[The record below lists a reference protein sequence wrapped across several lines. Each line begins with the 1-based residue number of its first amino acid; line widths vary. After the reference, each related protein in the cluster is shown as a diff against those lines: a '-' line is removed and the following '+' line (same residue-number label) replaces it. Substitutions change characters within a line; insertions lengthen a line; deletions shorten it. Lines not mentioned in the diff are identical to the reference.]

1 MRELCGFARLC
12 ASLAESAEV
21 RDETTK
27 SDSSLA
33 TLDLLLFLRVGPEVW
48 RCSTFEK
55 WFESIGRPFVNNNST
70 TRRLRSLA
78 RPFAGHFGPRRACM
92 SQTRVAVTALCV
104 VTISTALGIEYI
116 HREQTEEKLRLRE
129 GVIRDQELLRRK
141 EALRGGRDAGEHAP
155 DERRRG

>member
-1 MRELCGFARLC
+1 MASRGFARRSPR
-12 ASLAESAEV
+12 ARRSGTKRRKAT
-21 RDETTK
+21 RDEQTNF
-27 SDSSLA
+27 
-33 TLDLLLFLRVGPEVW
+33 DLLHFLRVGRTVPLFNI
-48 RCSTFEK
+48 RD
-55 WFESIGRPFVNNNST
+55 WFESIGRRPLSTNST
-70 TRRLRSLA
+70 TYVDSRLRSLA

-104 VTISTALGIEYI
+104 VTIATALGIEYI

>member
-1 MRELCGFARLC
+1 M
-12 ASLAESAEV
+12 STNS
-21 RDETTK
+21 TTVV
-27 SDSSLA
+27 SSSSLA
-33 TLDLLLFLRVGPEVW
+33 Q
-48 RCSTFEK
+48 
-55 WFESIGRPFVNNNST
+55 
-70 TRRLRSLA
+70 
-78 RPFAGHFGPRRACM
+78 PFAGHFGPRRGCM

>member
-1 MRELCGFARLC
+1 MFESSIELSN
-12 ASLAESAEV
+12 SLV
-21 RDETTK
+21 
-27 SDSSLA
+27 LIF
-33 TLDLLLFLRVGPEVW
+33 LLLSPNSKLYQIHRRATTSSAVP
-48 RCSTFEK
+48 
-55 WFESIGRPFVNNNST
+55 RPA
-70 TRRLRSLA
+70 L
-78 RPFAGHFGPRRACM
+78 AGHFGPRRACM

-129 GVIRDQELLRRK
+129 GVIRDRELLRRK